1 MIKKF
6 RPAMSDLSES
16 LEKEINIKYG
26 MDIVKHFKKQ
36 KDEITNA
43 IELNRF
49 KCYKLI
55 DDFRK
60 GGYTP
65 TFGIYAKLKNSDRE
79 ILLGFT
85 NERVFFN

>member
-6 RPAMSDLSES
+6 RPAMSSLQES
-16 LEKEINIKYG
+16 LEKEIDIKCG
-26 MDIVKHFKKQ
+26 IDIIKHFRKQ

>member
-6 RPAMSDLSES
+6 RPAMSSLQES
-16 LEKEINIKYG
+16 LEKEIDIKCG
-26 MDIVKHFKKQ
+26 IDIIKHFRKQ
-36 KDEITNA
+36 KDEITNS
-43 IELNRF
+43 IDFHRF
-49 KCYKLI
+49 HCRRLM

-60 GGYTP
+60 GGYVP

-85 NERVFFN
+85 NEKVGFY